1 MIIDT
6 SKRQFEIRLWGLLK
20 IGVHPKF
27 SNWYVRLPGYY
38 SESKITFKN
47 QSGSTSS
54 KGRPS
59 KVSPRLMAGFIKRI
73 IKTFKVKQ
81 FWLNLDSGDFCWN
94 AQVLPL
100 MMALSNQKRQLQINY
115 EGNQQILL
123 VVEHRL
129 IHLVKPIWWYVM
141 NK

>member
-1 MIIDT
+1 
-6 SKRQFEIRLWGLLK
+6 
-20 IGVHPKF
+20 
-27 SNWYVRLPGYY
+27 
-38 SESKITFKN
+38 
-47 QSGSTSS
+47 
-54 KGRPS
+54 
-59 KVSPRLMAGFIKRI
+59 MAGFIKRI